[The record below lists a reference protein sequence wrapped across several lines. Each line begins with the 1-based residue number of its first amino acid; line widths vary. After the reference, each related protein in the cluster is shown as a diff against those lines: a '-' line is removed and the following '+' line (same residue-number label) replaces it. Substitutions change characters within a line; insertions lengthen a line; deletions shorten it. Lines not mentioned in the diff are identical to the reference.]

1 MPWRWVSLQSTY
13 FQKGWVSSCGRRHEI
28 SLGKKREK
36 SAPVEE
42 RSLSIARLRAPTC
55 RQTASLLQRLSKRIC
70 QHSLPEIILPIV
82 SLSIQISCDCL
93 QFYGPIEILVAHN
106 FFIGNYFVTFLI
118 IGLLAAGVSLF
129 NKPKPLRIS
138 EVSEAFFSYYLLFAI
153 GINNLINFV
162 FHVFFD
168 DVAAKF
174 IGWENSPVQ
183 AEVGF
188 ECMASVIAGSIRF
201 KATFPFPLPT
211 F

>member
-1 MPWRWVSLQSTY
+1 MHRYRASWRWVSLQSTY

-93 QFYGPIEILVAHN
+93 QFCGPIEILVAHN
-106 FFIGNYFVTFLI
+106 FCHRQLFLHVSHHRLNCRRDI
-118 IGLLAAGVSLF
+118 AVKQTEAAA
-129 NKPKPLRIS
+129 N
-138 EVSEAFFSYYLLFAI
+138 
-153 GINNLINFV
+153 
-162 FHVFFD
+162 
-168 DVAAKF
+168 
-174 IGWENSPVQ
+174 
-183 AEVGF
+183 
-188 ECMASVIAGSIRF
+188 
-201 KATFPFPLPT
+201 
-211 F
+211 

>member
-1 MPWRWVSLQSTY
+1 M
-13 FQKGWVSSCGRRHEI
+13 
-28 SLGKKREK
+28 
-36 SAPVEE
+36 
-42 RSLSIARLRAPTC
+42 
-55 RQTASLLQRLSKRIC
+55 
-70 QHSLPEIILPIV
+70 PEIILPIV

-174 IGWENSPVQ
+174 IGWENSPFQ
-183 AEVGF
+183 AEVDSQV
-188 ECMASVIAGSIRF
+188 SVWELQESSHSKRVF
-201 KATFPFPLPT
+201 LSDSRR
-211 F
+211 